1 MILERKNIMYN
12 GYIYTPPEIIAREV
26 AKEVK
31 APQRKDNGGVPSGRK
46 DRAKLAFVA
55 IFIYTCPIWFFALL
69 LLLLSV

>member
-1 MILERKNIMYN
+1 MNPNIYV
-12 GYIYTPPEIIAREV
+12 PPEIIAREV

-31 APQRKDNGGVPSGRK
+31 APKYKDNGGVPSGRG
-46 DRAKLAFVA
+46 DRAKLAFVV